1 MSFGDSVGFRIAYFT
16 ILEGIG
22 KESFNRTC
30 LGCFSVF
37 RFSIFKR
44 LFPSWR
50 KILLL
55 FFNVLKQSKLCK
67 WYNEDY
73 TPDKGLTNY
82 GPQARC
88 LFFFFFF
95 LKISLA

>member
-1 MSFGDSVGFRIAYFT
+1 MSFGDSVGIRIAYFSL
-16 ILEGIG
+16 LEGIG
-22 KESFNRTC
+22 QSFNRTY
-30 LGCFSVF
+30 LVCFSVF

-44 LFPSWR
+44 FFSSWR

-73 TPDKGLTNY
+73 TPDKGLAKY

-88 LFFFFFF
+88 LFFLFFF
-95 LKISLA
+95 